1 NQLLEEELDRVRRS
15 QYSENISIRRIETN
29 TLDSSLNDSS
39 KYIEELKSRID
50 EFEHSFIEEKTSK
63 ESLQVQIKILEEE
76 NADLRDIMT
85 QMRKRAQDGR
95 K

>member
-1 NQLLEEELDRVRRS
+1 
-15 QYSENISIRRIETN
+15 
-29 TLDSSLNDSS
+29 
-39 KYIEELKSRID
+39 ID

-76 NADLRDIMT
+76 NADLRDIMN
-85 QMRKRAQDGR
+85 QMRKRSQDGR